1 MSRGYNA
8 LAMVCFGNS
17 GLSMEPSEIQNVIE
31 EVTRRVIALSDSAFD
46 NIDGDVIE
54 GKGREIPMLGDK
66 VVSTQQLSDLPD
78 GLTEIQ
84 VDYKSLITPAAVDWL
99 SEQNIDVQRVDVPTT
114 GDARNAVNRR
124 NGWICLAMDSAA
136 AGFESFDCIVM
147 ASRRCHEAIN
157 NGDRVVLVTDS
168 TSVALIALNRNQKVR
183 AIEVRHVDELRKDT
197 NTTYANVFVV
207 CKKSPHY
214 ARLINQ
220 IKLVPQHTSS
230 PPEWL

>member
-1 MSRGYNA
+1 MK
-8 LAMVCFGNS
+8 
-17 GLSMEPSEIQNVIE
+17 PSELQNVIE
-31 EVTRRVIALSDSAFD
+31 EVTRRVIALSDSAVD
-46 NIDGDVIE
+46 NIDGDATQV
-54 GKGREIPMLGDK
+54 KGREISVLGDK
-66 VVSTQQLSDLPD
+66 VISTQQLNDLPD
-78 GLTEIQ
+78 GLTQIQ
-84 VDYKSLITPAAVDWL
+84 VDYKSLITPAAADWL

-114 GDARNAVNRR
+114 GESANARNGGNR
-124 NGWICLAMDSAA
+124 WVCLTMGSAT
-136 AGFESFDCIVM
+136 AGSESFDCIVK
-147 ASRRCHEAIN
+147 ASRRCEEAIN
-157 NGDRVVLVTDS
+157 NGDRVVLITDAS
-168 TSVALIALNRNQKVR
+168 SVALIALNRNQKLR